1 MNWPNLNWREIHEL
15 ANRLAPELEGL
26 FVDRI
31 IVPTRPRYPSHYIKG
46 EWVIRFTGFQGEK
59 ALLFS
64 ARPRH
69 PYFALIPGK
78 GPAAENSATHSPFD
92 LALNK
97 QLKGLK
103 LIKVW
108 ALEKE
113 RVLVLDFDTQM
124 RLVVF
129 MVPSIPEALLVKAD
143 PSLKPGVAGAKT
155 WPVIVRSRTIRDNP
169 VAAETF
175 TLPDGSRAPDH
186 LEIRADLMKKGALL
200 TQLETWIDQEAFSL
214 RIQRV
219 EKILREKLKQASDRI
234 RQSTVARKEALEEAD
249 WQRYA
254 DLLKSSMGT
263 TPDTAARE
271 REVMDYETG
280 EKVIVPGDPKLSLK
294 QQVEKFYQQARR
306 KQRRTSEAQNRI
318 DLFSET
324 LSRLEN
330 IATELKALDP
340 LNPDWKA
347 LEKQER
353 PLGIQHQPTPSGASA
368 PKRKGGSWLGKSFES
383 KDLWSIWVGRNK
395 DENLELT
402 FKHARG
408 NDLWLHVRGRPGS
421 HVVIPVQPG
430 KSVPLE
436 TLLDAA
442 NLVIY
447 YSGGESWGKTEVDY
461 TFKKHV
467 KRIKDS
473 SEASYVHNK
482 TLIVQPDPVRLKRLL
497 AEEK

>member
-1 MNWPNLNWREIHEL
+1 VNWPNLNWKEIQQL
-15 ANRLAPELEGL
+15 GKQIAPELEGL
-26 FVDRI
+26 FLDRI
-31 IVPTRPRYPSHYIKG
+31 IVPTRPNQLNHYIKG

-59 ALLFS
+59 SFLFS
-64 ARPRH
+64 VRPRH
-69 PYFALIPGK
+69 PYIAVYPGK
-78 GPAAENSATHSPFD
+78 GPIASNSATHSPFD

-108 ALEKE
+108 VVDRE
-113 RVLVLDFDTQM
+113 RVFVLDFEQKL
-124 RLVVF
+124 RLVLF
-129 MVPSIPEALLVKAD
+129 MVPSIPEALLVHTV
-143 PSLKPGVAGAKT
+143 PGTET
-155 WPVIVRSRTIRDNP
+155 WPVIARSRTIRDNP
-169 VAAETF
+169 EAAATF
-175 TLPDGSRAPDH
+175 TVPDGTRAPDA
-186 LEIRADLMKKGALL
+186 LEIRTELLQKGALL
-200 TQLETWIDQEAFSL
+200 TKLETWIDQEAFAA
-214 RIQRV
+214 RVQRL
-219 EKILREKLKQASDRI
+219 EKILREKLKLASDRI
-234 RQSTVARKEALEEAD
+234 RQSSVAHQEARDEPD

-254 DLLKSSMGT
+254 DLLKSSIGT
-263 TPDTAARE
+263 ISEAPARE
-271 REVMDYETG
+271 REVTDYET
-280 EKVIVPGDPKLSLK
+280 EQKVIVPGDLKLSLR
-294 QQVEKFYQQARR
+294 QQVEKFYQQSRR
-306 KQRRTSEAQNRI
+306 KQRRLSEAKNRI
-318 DLFSET
+318 ELFTET
-324 LSRLEN
+324 RARLEKS
-330 IATELKALDP
+330 ALELKSLD
-340 LNPDWKA
+340 LLAPDWKA
-347 LEKQER
+347 FEKQER
-353 PLGIQHQPTPSGASA
+353 ALGINHAPSA
-368 PKRKGGSWLGKSFES
+368 PQPGVAKRKSSGSWLGKSFES
-383 KDLWSIWVGRNK
+383 QEGWAIWVGRNK

-482 TLIVQPDPVRLKRLL
+482 TLIVQPDQARLKRLL